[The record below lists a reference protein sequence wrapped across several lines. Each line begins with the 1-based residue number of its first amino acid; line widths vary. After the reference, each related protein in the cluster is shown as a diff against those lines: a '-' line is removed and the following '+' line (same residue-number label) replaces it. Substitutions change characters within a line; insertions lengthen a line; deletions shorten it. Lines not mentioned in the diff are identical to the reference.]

1 MVHKCCAFHSQKRC
15 LAILFFCH
23 LAYACSDSFPFQS
36 HFSPSLLAQFFTLQY
51 WRNVEAFLVVSRAG
65 DVSGGNVV
73 NFLWAIAVGLEN
85 YSMLSEDP
93 PDHSSSL
100 TPA

>member
-1 MVHKCCAFHSQKRC
+1 
-15 LAILFFCH
+15 
-23 LAYACSDSFPFQS
+23 
-36 HFSPSLLAQFFTLQY
+36 
-51 WRNVEAFLVVSRAG
+51 VEAFLVVSRAG

-85 YSMLSEDP
+85 YSMLSEGP